1 MLFSVLSI
9 SITLEMGKMMSFF
22 GVPKSKD
29 RSFQSLI
36 LWVNVLKRLCVGKLD
51 LDLPK

>member
-9 SITLEMGKMMSFF
+9 SITLEMGKLMLFF
-22 GVPKSKD
+22 VPK
-29 RSFQSLI
+29 SFQSLI
-36 LWVNVLKRLCVGKLD
+36 LWVDVLKMLCVGKLD